1 MARIVLEPSRRVP
14 TRVAIPR
21 FGEAVAPCF
30 EYSATITI
38 FTVRG
43 SQVID
48 QTDFRLKSREP
59 VDRVRL
65 LRDQQVQT
73 LICGGVQ
80 ERFEYL
86 VGACG
91 IRVIS
96 WVSGNVDELLGLY
109 LQGRLVPGTAPLSGP
124 PTQPFDDG

>member
-1 MARIVLEPSRRVP
+1 MLSLARRVP
-14 TRVAIPR
+14 TKVAIPR

-38 FTVRG
+38 FTIRG
-43 SQVID
+43 SQVVD
-48 QTDFRLKSREP
+48 QTDFRLTSREP

-65 LRDQQVQT
+65 LRDQKVQT
-73 LICGGVQ
+73 LICGGVR

-86 VGACG
+86 VLACG

-109 LQGRLVPGTAPLSGP
+109 LEGRLVSGTASVSGAP
-124 PTQPFDDG
+124 AQPFDDP